1 MTVEILRGVRIMLY
15 PKFTKTRTVIDLNG
29 TWKFQLGEHSPE
41 TKLDTKELMIVP
53 SSFNDVIVDKDKR
66 NYIGD
71 FWYERQIAVPNV
83 DENQELVLRFGSV
96 THRATVYVEGYQIG
110 EHIGGFTPFECVIP
124 AKLYDGKSHLRVT
137 IQANNKLDFSTLP
150 VGNYVEE
157 KQVDGTIRSKVYENF
172 DFFNYAGIH
181 RPVKLIIRPKTHLQ
195 DITICSHLSDD
206 LSVANVHFEYQIEGD
221 YDDLKIDILDE
232 EGRVVAEVVNKQ
244 ATITNV
250 HLWEVL
256 NAYLYTARICI
267 LKAGKTIDYYEE
279 EFGIRKVRVAN
290 GQFLINEKPFYFKGF
305 GKHEDTYI
313 NGRGLNEA
321 ANLMDLNLLKEIGA
335 NSFRTSHYPYSE
347 EMMRLADRLGIV
359 VIDEV
364 PAVGL
369 FQNFN
374 AALDLMNQTTAKG
387 NTWDNMETH
396 QAHEQVIR
404 ELVARD
410 KNHACVVMW
419 VVANEPASHE
429 KGARSYFEPLIKLY
443 KALDQQQR
451 PVTLVNIMNA
461 GPHEDEVADLLDVL
475 CLNRYYGWYKNHGDL
490 AKAEVGL
497 REELLAWQQ
506 KYPEKPIVMTEYGAD
521 TLPGLHSM
529 WEIPYTEE
537 YQMDYYEMSHKVFD
551 EIPHLV
557 GEQVWNFADFETNVM
572 LIRVKG
578 NHKGLFSRNREPKQV
593 VRSFKKRWMNI
604 PNYGYKQ

>member
-1 MTVEILRGVRIMLY
+1 MLY
-15 PKFTKTRTVIDLNG
+15 PKNTKTRTSIDLNG
-29 TWKFQLGEHSPE
+29 VWNFQLGEHFAE
-41 TKLDTKELMIVP
+41 KRLEGKEVMVVP
-53 SSFNDVIVDKDKR
+53 SSFNDVIVDNDKR

-71 FWYERQIAVPNV
+71 FWYERQIAVPDV

-195 DITICSHLSDD
+195 DITIFSDLSDD
-206 LSVANVHFEYQIEGD
+206 LSEATVHFEYQIEGD
-221 YDDLKIDILDE
+221 YDELKIDIIDE
-232 EGRVVAEVVNKQ
+232 MGQVVAEMENNQ
-244 ATITNV
+244 AIISDV

-256 NAYLYTARICI
+256 NAYLYTARIHI
-267 LKAGKTIDYYEE
+267 IKSGKTIDCYEE

-410 KNHACVVMW
+410 KNYACVVMW

-429 KGARSYFEPLIKLY
+429 KGAKDYFEPLIKLY
-443 KALDQQQR
+443 KTLDPQQR

-497 REELLAWQQ
+497 REELLAWQK

-593 VRSFKKRWMNI
+593 VRSFKKRWTGI